1 MTKVPF
7 NSADDNKGIAL
18 EAANALIE
26 DCAIARPA
34 FTFTKKEQRIIED
47 SKNDIDKYVASMRD
61 AWIMGTN
68 ELNDETWEQFINTI
82 KRMGIDDVL
91 EVYEAALDRAYA
103 SGLKDGF
110 HTLDEFKP

>member
-1 MTKVPF
+1 
-7 NSADDNKGIAL
+7 
-18 EAANALIE
+18 
-26 DCAIARPA
+26 
-34 FTFTKKEQRIIED
+34 
-47 SKNDIDKYVASMRD
+47 MRD

-110 HTLDEFKP
+110 HT

>member
-1 MTKVPF
+1 VFPYFFREHQYISIFIK
-7 NSADDNKGIAL
+7 
-18 EAANALIE
+18 
-26 DCAIARPA
+26 
-34 FTFTKKEQRIIED
+34 
-47 SKNDIDKYVASMRD
+47 
-61 AWIMGTN
+61 
-68 ELNDETWEQFINTI
+68 QFINTI